1 MLCRGWGGGVAG
13 AVTAQG
19 LARQRP
25 CVPSSQKALKRG
37 TETSAELVGTGEAGC
52 RDVSALVGHA
62 PEMVCPGA
70 HE

>member
-1 MLCRGWGGGVAG
+1 MLCGGGGRGGSSGSSGTGQAEALG
-13 AVTAQG
+13 ALLTESV
-19 LARQRP
+19 
-25 CVPSSQKALKRG
+25 KEG
-37 TETSAELVGTGEAGC
+37 TKTSAELVGTSEAGC